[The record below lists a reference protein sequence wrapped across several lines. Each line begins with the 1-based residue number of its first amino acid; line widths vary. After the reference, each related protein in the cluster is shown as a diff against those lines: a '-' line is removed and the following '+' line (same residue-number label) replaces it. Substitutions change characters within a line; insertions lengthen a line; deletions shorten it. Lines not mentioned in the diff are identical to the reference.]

1 MNNFKELFYKY
12 VYYIFKIGKFYHSKR
27 GLVTLTRVKQLFTIT
42 CLVILFSG
50 CSSFRGPL
58 YPDVIYNN
66 RQPLIS
72 VTYEYGEI
80 QLILPLKYDA
90 AVPENILFKVFAQG
104 DTLHPVI
111 SILQEAPKEF
121 LAYLPQGV
129 LDIQN
134 STNLIK
140 IIPQNKNFDPIT
152 VRFKGISF
160 GRLVLPPK
168 TLRLGQLV
176 VSGKTYFNNNDST
189 ITNVDVSI
197 QNFDNVIYKTSSNES
212 GFYQL
217 AIPGEYRYAEHLR
230 ILAGENLIFKS
241 FKKKLDFSDS
251 RKIKL
256 DIGIGPS
263 KDMVE
268 PIYLTN
274 KDNVHFRD
282 GPEIGAKTLFLLKEG
297 EAISVDRVTLSE
309 YFGSIEVEIDNRRR
323 VKMDGWINR
332 GDLRLVN
339 MRNIYK
345 LQEGN

>member
-1 MNNFKELFYKY
+1 M
-12 VYYIFKIGKFYHSKR
+12 IC
-27 GLVTLTRVKQLFTIT
+27 T
-42 CLVILFSG
+42 G

-58 YPDVIYNN
+58 FPDIIYNN

-80 QLILPLKYDA
+80 QLILPLRYDA
-90 AVPENILFKVFAQG
+90 AVPDNILFKVYAQG
-104 DTLHPVI
+104 VTLHPII
-111 SILQEAPKEF
+111 SILQEAPREF
-121 LAYLPQGV
+121 IAYLPQGV

-140 IIPQNKNFDPIT
+140 IIPQDKNFDPVT

-160 GRLVLPPK
+160 GRIVLPPK

-176 VSGKTYFNNNDST
+176 VSGKTYFNSNDSM
-189 ITNVDVSI
+189 ITNVEVSM
-197 QNFDNVIYKTSSNES
+197 QNYDNVIYKTRSNES

-230 ILAGENLIFKS
+230 IVAGDNLIFKA
-241 FKKKLDFSDS
+241 FKKKLDFSGS

-268 PIYLTN
+268 AIYLTN

-309 YFGSIEVEIDNRRR
+309 YFGSIEVEIDNSKK
-323 VKMDGWINR
+323 VEMDGWINR

-339 MRNIYK
+339 MRNVYK
-345 LQEGN
+345 TLDGN

>member
-1 MNNFKELFYKY
+1 MLTGLIPLDIVSLRTRYLVKLIKIKY
-12 VYYIFKIGKFYHSKR
+12 LSITFL
-27 GLVTLTRVKQLFTIT
+27 LVTIY
-42 CLVILFSG
+42 IG

-58 YPDVIYNN
+58 FPDIIYNN

-90 AVPENILFKVFAQG
+90 AVPDNILFKVYAQG
-104 DTLHPVI
+104 DTLHPII
-111 SILQEAPKEF
+111 SILQEAPREF

-140 IIPQNKNFDPIT
+140 IIPQDKNFDPVT

-160 GRLVLPPK
+160 GRIVLPPK

-176 VSGKTYFNNNDST
+176 VSGKTYFNSNDSM
-189 ITNVDVSI
+189 IANVEVSM
-197 QNFDNVIYKTSSNES
+197 QNYDNVIYETRSNES

-217 AIPGEYRYAEHLR
+217 AIPGEYRYADHLR
-230 ILAGENLIFKS
+230 IVAGDNLIFKS
-241 FKKKLDFSDS
+241 FKKKLDFSGS
-251 RKIKL
+251 RRIKL

-282 GPEIGAKTLFLLKEG
+282 GPEIGAETLFLLKEG

-309 YFGSIEVEIDNRRR
+309 YFGSIEVEIDNRKK

-339 MRNIYK
+339 MRNVYK
-345 LQEGN
+345 LSDRD

>member
-1 MNNFKELFYKY
+1 LNRIRQY
-12 VYYIFKIGKFYHSKR
+12 
-27 GLVTLTRVKQLFTIT
+27 LFTIS
-42 CLVILFSG
+42 LVILLSG
-50 CSSFRGPL
+50 CSSFKGPF
-58 YPDVIYNN
+58 YPDIIYNN

-80 QLILPLKYDA
+80 QLILPLRYDA
-90 AVPENILFKVFAQG
+90 AVPDNILFKVFAQG
-104 DTLHPVI
+104 DTLRPII

-140 IIPQNKNFDPIT
+140 IIPQDKNFDPVT

-160 GRLVLPPK
+160 GRIVLPPK
-168 TLRLGQLV
+168 TIRIGQLV
-176 VSGKTYFNNNDST
+176 VSGNTYFNSNDSM

-197 QNFDNVIYKTSSNES
+197 QNFDNVIYTTRSNEL

-230 ILAGENLIFKS
+230 VVAGENLIFKPYT
-241 FKKKLDFSDS
+241 KKLDFSNN
-251 RKIKL
+251 RKLKL

-263 KDMVE
+263 RDMVE

-282 GPEIGAKTLFLLKEG
+282 GPEIGSETLFLLKEG
-297 EAISVDRVTLSE
+297 EAISVDRVTLGE
-309 YFGSIEVEIDNRRR
+309 YFGSIEVEIDNSKR
-323 VKMDGWINR
+323 VKMKGWINR

-339 MRNIYK
+339 MHNVYRLPK
-345 LQEGN
+345 GN

>member
-1 MNNFKELFYKY
+1 MIYA
-12 VYYIFKIGKFYHSKR
+12 
-27 GLVTLTRVKQLFTIT
+27 
-42 CLVILFSG
+42 G

-58 YPDVIYNN
+58 FPDIIYNN

-80 QLILPLKYDA
+80 QLVLPLKYDA
-90 AVPENILFKVFAQG
+90 AVPDNILFKVYAQG
-104 DTLHPVI
+104 DTLYPII
-111 SILQEAPKEF
+111 SILQEAPREF
-121 LAYLPQGV
+121 FAYLPQGV

-140 IIPQNKNFDPIT
+140 IIPQDKNFDPVT

-160 GRLVLPPK
+160 GRIVLPPK

-176 VSGKTYFNNNDST
+176 VSGKTYFNSNDSM
-189 ITNVDVSI
+189 ITNVEVSM
-197 QNFDNVIYKTSSNES
+197 QNYDNVIYKTRSNES

-230 ILAGENLIFKS
+230 IVAGDNLIFKA

-251 RKIKL
+251 RNIKL
-256 DIGIGPS
+256 DIGIVPS

-274 KDNVHFRD
+274 KDNVHFRN

-309 YFGSIEVEIDNRRR
+309 YFGSIEVEIDNRRK

-339 MRNIYK
+339 MRNVYK
-345 LQEGN
+345 QSVAN

>member
-1 MNNFKELFYKY
+1 MVLF
-12 VYYIFKIGKFYHSKR
+12 STR
-27 GLVTLTRVKQLFTIT
+27 DLVKLNRIKQLSIT
-42 CLVILFSG
+42 VFLLMICTG

-58 YPDVIYNN
+58 FPDIIYNN

-80 QLILPLKYDA
+80 QLILPLRYDA
-90 AVPENILFKVFAQG
+90 AVPDNILFKVYAQG
-104 DTLHPVI
+104 DTLHPII
-111 SILQEAPKEF
+111 SILQEAPREF

-140 IIPQNKNFDPIT
+140 IIPQDKNFDPVT

-160 GRLVLPPK
+160 GRIVLPPK

-176 VSGKTYFNNNDST
+176 VSGKTYFNSNDSM
-189 ITNVDVSI
+189 ITNVEVSM
-197 QNFDNVIYKTSSNES
+197 QNFDNVIYKTRSNES

-230 ILAGENLIFKS
+230 IVAGDNLIFKA
-241 FKKKLDFSDS
+241 FKKKLDFSGN

-309 YFGSIEVEIDNRRR
+309 YFGSIEVEIDNSKK
-323 VKMDGWINR
+323 VEMDGWINR

-339 MRNIYK
+339 MRNVYK
-345 LQEGN
+345 TLDGN

>member
-1 MNNFKELFYKY
+1 MVLFITGDLVKLN
-12 VYYIFKIGKFYHSKR
+12 KI
-27 GLVTLTRVKQLFTIT
+27 KQLSIT
-42 CLVILFSG
+42 VFLLMICTG

-58 YPDVIYNN
+58 FPDIIYNN

-80 QLILPLKYDA
+80 QLILPLRYDA
-90 AVPENILFKVFAQG
+90 AVPDNILFKVYAQG
-104 DTLHPVI
+104 DTLHPII
-111 SILQEAPKEF
+111 SILQEAPREF

-140 IIPQNKNFDPIT
+140 IIPQDKNFDPVT

-160 GRLVLPPK
+160 GRIVLPPK

-176 VSGKTYFNNNDST
+176 VSGKTYFNSNDSM
-189 ITNVDVSI
+189 ITNVEVSM
-197 QNFDNVIYKTSSNES
+197 QNFDNVIYKTRSNES

-230 ILAGENLIFKS
+230 IVAGDNLIFKA
-241 FKKKLDFSDS
+241 FKKKLDFSGS

-309 YFGSIEVEIDNRRR
+309 YFGSIEVEIDNSRK
-323 VKMDGWINR
+323 VEMDGWINR

-339 MRNIYK
+339 MRNVYK
-345 LQEGN
+345 TLDGD